1 MFCKKIIP
9 LLFSYVSPPLL
20 APQLFPRPNLT
31 PPPSFSD
38 YETSMKH
45 HVAKKKIAFVTPEG
59 KTTKPDKPN
68 GIKMEKFVF
77 DVFQFSK

>member
-1 MFCKKIIP
+1 
-9 LLFSYVSPPLL
+9 
-20 APQLFPRPNLT
+20 
-31 PPPSFSD
+31 
-38 YETSMKH
+38 MKH

-77 DVFQFSK
+77 DVFQFSKWVVIPKVLCEILPWSDMRSL